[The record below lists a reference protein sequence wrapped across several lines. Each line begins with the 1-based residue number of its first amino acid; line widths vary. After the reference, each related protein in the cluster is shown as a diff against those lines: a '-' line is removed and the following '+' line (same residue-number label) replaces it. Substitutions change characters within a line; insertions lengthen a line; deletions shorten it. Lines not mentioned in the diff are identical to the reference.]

1 MTTLDAKQDKKTK
14 KDDWDDEED
23 LDAIMENE
31 MKSINSIK
39 LTSSNSPRNT
49 GQGSLNVT
57 KNISTSS
64 FQSEGSMRSNH
75 VRTF

>member
-1 MTTLDAKQDKKTK
+1 
-14 KDDWDDEED
+14 
-23 LDAIMENE
+23 MENE

-39 LTSSNSPRNT
+39 LTNSNSPRNP